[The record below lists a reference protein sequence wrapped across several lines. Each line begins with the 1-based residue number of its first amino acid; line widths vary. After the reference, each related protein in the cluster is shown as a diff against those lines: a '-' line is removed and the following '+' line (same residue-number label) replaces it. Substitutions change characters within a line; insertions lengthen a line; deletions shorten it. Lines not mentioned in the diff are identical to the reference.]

1 MNNRKHIPDSENKL
15 VILYAL
21 NRLGPVT
28 GMQLLQFL
36 VEMDLMNYFGMQLNL
51 VELQE
56 QQQVAERAHPLGGLL
71 LVTEK
76 GAYTLGAF
84 DHRIPSSRRE
94 LIDQNAAIWH
104 EKFRT
109 EQQTLA
115 ESFPLS
121 DGGMCIRL
129 RLMEADTALLDLL
142 LTVPEEASM
151 TFLSR
156 RWRAAAQ
163 DAYTALTL
171 ALSEG
176 FDGAVSDSPL
186 PETTTL
192 QQTSEG
198 SWLLSLNDQP
208 HKPTM
213 TLMLSMPDEHLARHY
228 AARWPQEGESWRM
241 LILRELEEGLR
252 PGQN

>member
-1 MNNRKHIPDSENKL
+1 MNRKHIPDSENKL
-15 VILYAL
+15 IILYAL

-56 QQQVAERAHPLGGLL
+56 QRQVAERAHPLGGLL

-84 DHRIPSSRRE
+84 DHRIPASRRE
-94 LIDQNAAIWH
+94 LIDRNAAAWH
-104 EKFRT
+104 ERFRT

-121 DGGMCIRL
+121 EGGMCIRL

-163 DAYTALTL
+163 DFYTALTL
-171 ALSEG
+171 ALSED
-176 FDGAVSDSPL
+176 FDSAAEETSL
-186 PETTTL
+186 PATTTL
-192 QQTSEG
+192 QQAAQG
-198 SWLLSLNDQP
+198 SWLLSLNDTAD
-208 HKPTM
+208 KPTM

-228 AARWPQEGESWRM
+228 AVRWPQEGEALRT

-252 PGQN
+252 PANQ

>member
-1 MNNRKHIPDSENKL
+1 
-15 VILYAL
+15 
-21 NRLGPVT
+21 
-28 GMQLLQFL
+28 MQLLQFL

-94 LIDQNAAIWH
+94 LIDRNAQAWH
-104 EKFRT
+104 ERFRK

-121 DGGMCIRL
+121 DGRTCIRL
-129 RLMEADTALLDLL
+129 RLMEADSALLDLL
-142 LTVPEEASM
+142 LTVPAEASM

-163 DAYTALTL
+163 DVYSTLTL
-171 ALSEG
+171 KLCEG
-176 FDGAVSDSPL
+176 FDGDAELPPL
-186 PETTTL
+186 PDTTSL
-192 QQTSEG
+192 QQAGEG
-198 SWLLSLNDQP
+198 SWLLSLNDSAD
-208 HKPTM
+208 KPTM
-213 TLMLSMPDEHLARHY
+213 TLMLSMPNEPLARHY
-228 AARWPQEGESWRM
+228 AANWPLHGEELRAK
-241 LILRELEEGLR
+241 ILLDLDEGLR
-252 PGQN
+252 AN

>member
-84 DHRIPSSRRE
+84 DHRIPASRRE

-129 RLMEADTALLDLL
+129 RLMEADTAL
-142 LTVPEEASM
+142 
-151 TFLSR
+151 
-156 RWRAAAQ
+156 
-163 DAYTALTL
+163 TL

-176 FDGAVSDSPL
+176 FDGAVPDSPL

-228 AARWPQEGESWRM
+228 AARWPQEGESWRT

>member
-1 MNNRKHIPDSENKL
+1 MNRKHIPDSENKL
-15 VILYAL
+15 IILYAL

-76 GAYTLGAF
+76 GAYTLCAF
-84 DHRIPSSRRE
+84 DHRIPASRRE
-94 LIDQNAAIWH
+94 LIDRNAAAWH
-104 EKFRT
+104 ERFRT

-121 DGGMCIRL
+121 EGGMCIRL

-163 DAYTALTL
+163 DFYTALTL

-176 FDGAVSDSPL
+176 FDSAAEETSL
-186 PETTTL
+186 PATTTL
-192 QQTSEG
+192 QQAAQG
-198 SWLLSLNDQP
+198 SWLLSLNDTAD
-208 HKPTM
+208 KPTM

-228 AARWPQEGESWRM
+228 AVRWPQEGEALRT

-252 PGQN
+252 PANQ

>member
-1 MNNRKHIPDSENKL
+1 MNRKHIPDSENKL
-15 VILYAL
+15 IILYAL

-84 DHRIPSSRRE
+84 DHRIPASRRE
-94 LIDQNAAIWH
+94 LIDRNAAAWH
-104 EKFRT
+104 ERFRT

-121 DGGMCIRL
+121 EGGMCIRL

-163 DAYTALTL
+163 DFYTALTL

-176 FDGAVSDSPL
+176 FDSTAEETPL
-186 PETTTL
+186 PATTTL
-192 QQTSEG
+192 QQAAQG
-198 SWLLSLNDQP
+198 SWLLSLNDMAD
-208 HKPTM
+208 KPTM

-228 AARWPQEGESWRM
+228 AVRWPQEGEALRT

-252 PGQN
+252 PANQ